1 MCGFS
6 KAIPIALE
14 GSGKDAQG
22 WFPLE
27 QAQVYHDHF
36 IKAQLEGGVVLDFL
50 SSDRGSPVRLCLE
63 LSADSARAL
72 AQALLDTVANI
83 PGEQIEAMPGG
94 ECQVRA

>member
-50 SSDRGSPVRLCLE
+50 SSDGGSPVRLCLE
-63 LSADSARAL
+63 LSPEAARTL
-72 AQALLDTVANI
+72 AQALLDTVAGMLSEGAPKSLAI
-83 PGEQIEAMPGG
+83 GA
-94 ECQVRA
+94 VT